1 MVFMKSLFDDDQ
13 YMEQP
18 NDVTKEVKSLE
29 KLKNL
34 EDKISLA
41 IERVKTLKEEKGLTD
56 RRIKELE
63 RLLDEKNQETEML
76 RAEKNLVKSQLEA
89 LLSEIETLESD

>member
-1 MVFMKSLFDDDQ
+1 MVFMRSLFDDDQ
-13 YMEQP
+13 HIEKP

-56 RRIKELE
+56 RKIKELE
-63 RLLDEKNQETEML
+63 RLLDEKNQENELL

>member
-1 MVFMKSLFDDDQ
+1 MVFMRSLFDDDQ
-13 YMEQP
+13 HIEKP
-18 NDVTKEVKSLE
+18 NDVKKEVNSLE

-34 EDKISLA
+34 EDKISIA

-63 RLLDEKNQETEML
+63 RLLDEKNQENELL

>member
-13 YMEQP
+13 DMEQP
-18 NDVTKEVKSLE
+18 KDVTKEVKSLE

>member
-1 MVFMKSLFDDDQ
+1 MKSLFDDDQ
-13 YMEQP
+13 HMEQP

-63 RLLDEKNQETEML
+63 RLLDEKNQETELL
-76 RAEKNLVKSQLEA
+76 RAEKNLIKSQLET
-89 LLSEIETLESD
+89 LLSEIETLGSD

>member
-1 MVFMKSLFDDDQ
+1 MKSLFDDDQ
-13 YMEQP
+13 HMEQP

>member
-1 MVFMKSLFDDDQ
+1 MKSLFDDDQ
-13 YMEQP
+13 HIEEP
-18 NDVTKEVKSLE
+18 KDVTKEVKSLE

>member
-1 MVFMKSLFDDDQ
+1 MKSLFDDDQ
-13 YMEQP
+13 HMEQP

-63 RLLDEKNQETEML
+63 RLLDEKNHETELL
-76 RAEKNLVKSQLEA
+76 RAEKNLVKSQLEV

>member
-13 YMEQP
+13 HMEQP

-56 RRIKELE
+56 RKIKEME
-63 RLLDEKNQETEML
+63 RLLDEKNQETELL

>member
-1 MVFMKSLFDDDQ
+1 MKSLFDDDQ
-13 YMEQP
+13 HMEQP

-63 RLLDEKNQETEML
+63 RLLDEKNQETELL

>member
-1 MVFMKSLFDDDQ
+1 MKSLFDDDQ
-13 YMEQP
+13 HMEQP

-41 IERVKTLKEEKGLTD
+41 IERVKGLKEEKGLTD

-63 RLLDEKNQETEML
+63 RLLDEKNQETELL

>member
-1 MVFMKSLFDDDQ
+1 MKSLFDDDQ
-13 YMEQP
+13 HMEQP

-63 RLLDEKNQETEML
+63 RLLDEKNQETELL
-76 RAEKNLVKSQLEA
+76 RAEKNLVKNQLET
-89 LLSEIETLESD
+89 LLSEIETLGSD